1 MVSTHVEVIGEAT
14 GTKAQNVEWFAA
26 DLSPETLSGD
36 QEASK
41 FRITIAISSAVDI
54 QCTLD
59 SGSTWLKLNSGNNL
73 VADALYIFDVPTRF
87 GDTFNFRTTN
97 ASGTTV
103 RVCRISEVSMEG

>member
-1 MVSTHVEVIGEAT
+1 MASTHIEVIGEAT
-14 GTKAQNVEWFAA
+14 GTKAQNVEWFAT

-59 SGSTWLKLNSGNNL
+59 SGSTWLKLN
-73 VADALYIFDVPTRF
+73 
-87 GDTFNFRTTN
+87 
-97 ASGTTV
+97 
-103 RVCRISEVSMEG
+103 